1 MGDHAATDLAVSP
14 TTARSGRQRPVAAG
28 ARPEPARAP
37 AEPIDEV
44 ADSVFGAPS
53 VTMEPMPHR
62 SDATGPGLTTADR
75 ERLARRYP
83 APLLPRPALIGIV
96 AVVAAAS
103 LGWLIW
109 AALVHAQPVV
119 SANVAAYTVVSD
131 RRIDATVTI
140 DRTDPSVPVVCRVS
154 AQAEDFQPVGELNLP
169 VEATTERVVNVGIS
183 ITTLRR
189 ATTAVIRE
197 CSPA

>member
-1 MGDHAATDLAVSP
+1 MIDD
-14 TTARSGRQRPVAAG
+14 VAESVWGAG
-28 ARPEPARAP
+28 SA
-37 AEPIDEV
+37 
-44 ADSVFGAPS
+44 
-53 VTMEPMPHR
+53 TMEDMPSR
-62 SDATGPGLTTADR
+62 SDATRPELTAADR

-83 APLLPRPALIGIV
+83 APRVPRPLLIGIV
-96 AVVAAAS
+96 AVLATAS
-103 LGWLIW
+103 LSWLVW
-109 AALVHAQPVV
+109 TALVHAQPVV

-154 AQAEDFQPVGELNLP
+154 AQAEDFQPVGELNLS

>member
-1 MGDHAATDLAVSP
+1 MGALRRH
-14 TTARSGRQRPVAAG
+14 
-28 ARPEPARAP
+28 
-37 AEPIDEV
+37 DE
-44 ADSVFGAPS
+44 SVFGGAS
-53 VTMEPMPHR
+53 ATMVTMRPRGDSTRPEL
-62 SDATGPGLTTADR
+62 SIADR

-83 APLLPRPALIGIV
+83 APRLPRPALIAIV

-103 LGWLIW
+103 LTWLIW
-109 AALVHAQPVV
+109 TGLIHARPVV

-169 VEATTERVVNVGIS
+169 VEATTDRLVNVDVS

>member
-1 MGDHAATDLAVSP
+1 
-14 TTARSGRQRPVAAG
+14 
-28 ARPEPARAP
+28 
-37 AEPIDEV
+37 
-44 ADSVFGAPS
+44 
-53 VTMEPMPHR
+53 MEGMPPR
-62 SDATGPGLTTADR
+62 SDAIGPELTAADR

-83 APLLPRPALIGIV
+83 APRVPRPVLIGIV
-96 AVVAAAS
+96 VVVAVAS
-103 LGWLIW
+103 LSWLIW
-109 AALVHAQPVV
+109 TALVHAQPVV
-119 SANVAAYTVVSD
+119 SANVATYTVVSD

-169 VEATTERVVNVGIS
+169 VEATADRVVNVRIS